1 MTRGAKIETFGCRL
15 NSWESE
21 VIREHT
27 SQPGFDQMVIINTC
41 AVTAEAERQARQ
53 MIRKTRRQRP
63 DAKIIVTGCAA
74 QINPASWQD
83 MDEVDAVIGNH
94 EKLNADHWRK
104 LATTNS
110 DTLPSLIGDIMT
122 VREVAPHMLGG
133 FDHHSRAFV
142 QIQQGCDHRCTFCI
156 IPYGRG
162 VSRSV
167 PTPQVVAQIR
177 QLVENGVQEVV
188 LTGVDMSSWGR
199 DLASDDGTAPV
210 LGQLV
215 GAILRA
221 VPELPR
227 LRLSSLDPAEVD
239 MHLRRLIGEEAR
251 LMPHLHL
258 SVQHGDALI
267 LKRMKR
273 RHSPEDLIQLVDDL
287 RQRRPDVVF
296 GGDII
301 SGFPTEDDAA
311 HHRSMDLIEALD
323 ISWLHVFPYS
333 AREGTPAAK
342 MPAVAA
348 TIIRERAAA
357 FRQLANRQAQRQMDR
372 MIGQNDEVVMET
384 GGVAHTRQF
393 GKVKMLN
400 TSLKA
405 GQLYPVRILNRRE
418 TFLEAELR
426 T

>member
-1 MTRGAKIETFGCRL
+1 MTKGAKIETFGCRL

-27 SQPGFDQMVIINTC
+27 SHSGFEQMVVINTC

-53 MIRKTRRQRP
+53 LIRKTRRQSP
-63 DAKIIVTGCAA
+63 DAKIVVTGCAA
-74 QINPASWQD
+74 QINPSSWQE
-83 MDEVDAVIGNH
+83 MPEVDAVIGNH
-94 EKLNADHWRK
+94 EKLNADHWRI
-104 LATTNS
+104 LATTNAE
-110 DTLPSLIGDIMT
+110 TLPSLIGDIMT

-177 QLVENGVQEVV
+177 KLVESGVQEVV

-199 DLASDDGTAPV
+199 DLATDQGDSPV
-210 LGQLV
+210 LGQLI

-221 VPELPR
+221 IPELPR

-239 MHLRRLIGEEAR
+239 EDLRRLIGEEAR

-273 RHSPEDLIQLVDDL
+273 RHSPEDLIRLVDDL

-301 SGFPTEDDAA
+301 AGFPTEDNAA
-311 HHRSMDLIEALD
+311 HRRSMELIEALD
-323 ISWLHVFPYS
+323 ISWLHIFPYS
-333 AREGTPAAK
+333 PREGTPAAK

-348 TIIRERAAA
+348 QTIRERAAA
-357 FRQLANRQAQRQMDR
+357 FRELANRQAQRQMDR
-372 MIGQNDEVVMET
+372 MVGQDDEVVMET

-400 TSLKA
+400 PTLKA
-405 GQLYPVRILNRRE
+405 GHLYPVRILKRSQH
-418 TFLEAELR
+418 FLEAELR

>member
-239 MHLRRLIGEEAR
+239 MDLRRLIGEEAR

-273 RHSPEDLIQLVDDL
+273 RHSPENLIQLVDDL

>member
-1 MTRGAKIETFGCRL
+1 L

-239 MHLRRLIGEEAR
+239 MDLRRLIGEEAR

-273 RHSPEDLIQLVDDL
+273 RHSPENLIQLVDDL

>member
-1 MTRGAKIETFGCRL
+1 MTKGAKIETFGCRL

-27 SQPGFDQMVIINTC
+27 SHSGFEQMVVINTC

-53 MIRKTRRQRP
+53 LIRKTRRQSP
-63 DAKIIVTGCAA
+63 DAKIVVTGCAA
-74 QINPASWQD
+74 QINPSSWQE
-83 MDEVDAVIGNH
+83 MPEVDAVMGNH
-94 EKLNADHWRK
+94 EKLNADHWRR
-104 LATTNS
+104 LATTNAE
-110 DTLPSLIGDIMT
+110 TLPSLIGDIMT

-177 QLVENGVQEVV
+177 KLVESGVQEVV

-199 DLASDDGTAPV
+199 DLATDQGDSPV
-210 LGQLV
+210 LGQLI

-221 VPELPR
+221 IPELPR

-239 MHLRRLIGEEAR
+239 EDLRRLIGEEAR

-273 RHSPEDLIQLVDDL
+273 RHSPEDLIRLVDDL

-301 SGFPTEDDAA
+301 AGFPTEDNAA
-311 HHRSMDLIEALD
+311 HRRSMELIEALD
-323 ISWLHVFPYS
+323 ISWLHIFPYS
-333 AREGTPAAK
+333 PREGTPAAK

-348 TIIRERAAA
+348 QTIRERAAA
-357 FRQLANRQAQRQMDR
+357 FRELADRQAQRQMDR
-372 MIGQNDEVVMET
+372 MVGQDDEVVMET

-400 TSLKA
+400 PTLKA
-405 GQLYPVRILNRRE
+405 GQLYPVRILKRSQH
-418 TFLEAELR
+418 FLEAELR

>member
-1 MTRGAKIETFGCRL
+1 
-15 NSWESE
+15 
-21 VIREHT
+21 
-27 SQPGFDQMVIINTC
+27 
-41 AVTAEAERQARQ
+41 
-53 MIRKTRRQRP
+53 
-63 DAKIIVTGCAA
+63 
-74 QINPASWQD
+74 
-83 MDEVDAVIGNH
+83 
-94 EKLNADHWRK
+94 
-104 LATTNS
+104 
-110 DTLPSLIGDIMT
+110 
-122 VREVAPHMLGG
+122 
-133 FDHHSRAFV
+133 
-142 QIQQGCDHRCTFCI
+142 
-156 IPYGRG
+156 
-162 VSRSV
+162 
-167 PTPQVVAQIR
+167 
-177 QLVENGVQEVV
+177 
-188 LTGVDMSSWGR
+188 
-199 DLASDDGTAPV
+199 

-239 MHLRRLIGEEAR
+239 MDLRRLIGEEAR

>member
-199 DLASDDGTAPV
+199 DLASDDGTVPV

-239 MHLRRLIGEEAR
+239 MDLRRLIGEEAR

>member
-239 MHLRRLIGEEAR
+239 MDLRRLIGEEAR